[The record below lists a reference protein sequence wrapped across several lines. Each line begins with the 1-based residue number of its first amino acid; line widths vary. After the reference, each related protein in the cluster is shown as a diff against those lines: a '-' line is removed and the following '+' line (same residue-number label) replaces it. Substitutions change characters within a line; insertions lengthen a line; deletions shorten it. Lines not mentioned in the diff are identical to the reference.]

1 MNRPKYYN
9 YIEERLTT
17 LCYRIEWRGKINI
30 LDYHLHS
37 ENFYRDLF
45 NKLYTWN
52 LENLNSQI
60 HNVEAID
67 LIDRGNNI
75 VIQVSATNTKSKI
88 DNTLSKPSL
97 ALSEYNGFNFK
108 FISIAKDANNLRS
121 QSYNLPT
128 GLTFVPAT
136 DIYDANSILQDI
148 QNLDINTLEVIYK
161 LIKSELGK
169 ETDALRLESNL
180 SSVINLLSK
189 ENLTSI
195 DTNAN
200 IDSFEIERKIDF
212 NNLETSK
219 DVINGYKLY
228 HHIVDKI
235 YAEFDKCGYNKSI
248 SVLNTIKREY
258 AKHSAELTSDD
269 LFNLIISNIS
279 ERILH
284 SSNFERI
291 PQEEMEMCVG
301 ILVVD
306 AFIRCKI
313 FKNPNNY
320 NSYATTR

>member
-1 MNRPKYYN
+1 MNRATYYN
-9 YIEERLTT
+9 YIEERLVT
-17 LCYRIEWRGKINI
+17 LCSRVELRGKINI

-37 ENFYRDLF
+37 ENFYRDLL

-52 LENLNSQI
+52 LENLNSKI

-67 LIDRGNNI
+67 LIDESNSL

-88 DNTLSKPSL
+88 DNALSKKSL
-97 ALSEYNGFNFK
+97 SLPEYNGFNFK
-108 FISIAKDANNLRS
+108 FISIAKDADTLKS
-121 QSYNLPT
+121 QSYNPPT

-136 DIYDANSILQDI
+136 DIYDAKSILQDV
-148 QNLDINTLEVIYK
+148 NSLDINTLETIYK
-161 LIKSELGK
+161 LIKSELGR

-189 ENLTSI
+189 EDLTSI
-195 DTNAN
+195 DSNTNIN
-200 IDSFEIERKIDF
+200 SFEIERKIDF
-212 NNLETSK
+212 NKLNTSK
-219 DVINGYKLY
+219 DIIDDYKLY

-235 YAEFDKCGYNKSI
+235 YSEFDKSGCNKSI
-248 SVLNTIKREY
+248 SVLNIIKSEY
-258 AKHSAELTSDD
+258 VKHSSELTGDE

-279 ERILH
+279 ERILQ
-284 SSNFERI
+284 SPNFEKI

-313 FKNPNNY
+313 FKNPNDYNY
-320 NSYATTR
+320 VTP

>member
-1 MNRPKYYN
+1 MNRVTYYN

-17 LCYRIEWRGKINI
+17 LCSRVESRGKINI

-67 LIDRGNNI
+67 LVDKRNNI

-97 ALSEYNGFNFK
+97 SSPAYLGFSFK
-108 FISIAKDANNLRS
+108 FISIAKDANDLRH
-121 QSYNLPT
+121 QSYNPPT
-128 GLTFVPAT
+128 GITFVPAT
-136 DIYDANSILQDI
+136 DIYDAKSILQDI
-148 QNLDINTLEVIYK
+148 YSLDIDTFEIIYK
-161 LIKSELGK
+161 LIKSELGR
-169 ETDALRLESNL
+169 ETDVLRLESNL
-180 SSVINLLSK
+180 ASVMNLLSK
-189 ENLTSI
+189 ENLTPVNS
-195 DTNAN
+195 NVN
-200 IDSFEIERKIDF
+200 INSFEIGRKIDF
-212 NNLETSK
+212 NNLNTSRWLI
-219 DVINGYKLY
+219 DDYKLY

-235 YAEFDKCGYNKSI
+235 YAEFDKSGCNKSI
-248 SVLNTIKREY
+248 SVLDTIRNEY
-258 AKHSAELTSDD
+258 IKHSSELTGDE
-269 LFNLIISNIS
+269 LFNLVILNIS
-279 ERILH
+279 ARILQ

-313 FKNPNNY
+313 FKNPNEY
-320 NSYATTR
+320 SYATT